1 MTDDWWFWQREG
13 LCGGKG
19 GPGWLH
25 WREGGPDLRVG
36 AGLLQT
42 LHSTV
47 WPLAGSRLTRRKLH
61 ILPQNQ
67 SRNFK
72 STEMETR
79 VHGKGDYLGM
89 HFIGF
94 SLYN

>member
-1 MTDDWWFWQREG
+1 MEG
-13 LCGGKG
+13 RGGLG
-19 GPGWLH
+19 GPPLH

-61 ILPQNQ
+61 ILPLNQ

-79 VHGKGDYLGM
+79 VQGKEDYLGL
-89 HFIGF
+89 FGNA
-94 SLYN
+94 LYRI

>member
-1 MTDDWWFWQREG
+1 MW
-13 LCGGKG
+13 KG
-19 GPGWLH
+19 GGAWVALH

-47 WPLAGSRLTRRKLH
+47 WPLAGSRLTWRKLH
-61 ILPQNQ
+61 ILPLNQ

-89 HFIGF
+89 LFIGF